1 MYDWAAL
8 CYGSWRQ
15 VKPAIRSFVFSSF
28 FLFFFEERGENIKTL
43 WRPHL
48 LRAYLLLFSQSD
60 GILSISFC
68 PKHWKKQ
75 EATGTRQVNDLNET
89 KVLFAEKI
97 CHKNLL
103 PGLQIP
109 YKFFPKSFL
118 MLFTA
123 IFRLRNILPHKS
135 MDNTTPTGA
144 WAACGKQ
151 LCSTS
156 RKPVSDWLHS
166 FHG

>member
-1 MYDWAAL
+1 MSDSAAL

-15 VKPAIRSFVFSSF
+15 VKPAIRSFVFSLSC
-28 FLFFFEERGENIKTL
+28 FFFRGERGKHKNTS
-43 WRPHL
+43 PHL
-48 LRAYLLLFSQSD
+48 LRASLLLFSQSD

-75 EATGTRQVNDLNET
+75 EATGTHQVNEAR
-89 KVLFAEKI
+89 VLFAEKT

-118 MLFTA
+118 MLFKA

-135 MDNTTPTGA
+135 IE
-144 WAACGKQ
+144 Q

>member
-1 MYDWAAL
+1 MT
-8 CYGSWRQ
+8 
-15 VKPAIRSFVFSSF
+15 V
-28 FLFFFEERGENIKTL
+28 
-43 WRPHL
+43 
-48 LRAYLLLFSQSD
+48 
-60 GILSISFC
+60 
-68 PKHWKKQ
+68 
-75 EATGTRQVNDLNET
+75 NET
-89 KVLFAEKI
+89 KVLFAEKT

-118 MLFTA
+118 MLFKA

-135 MDNTTPTGA
+135 MDNTTRLQAPTGA

-151 LCSTS
+151 LYRSS

>member
-28 FLFFFEERGENIKTL
+28 FLFFFFEERGENMKTL
-43 WRPHL
+43 HL
-48 LRAYLLLFSQSD
+48 IYFVCPSYYFPNPMGFYRF
-60 GILSISFC
+60 LSAPSIE
-68 PKHWKKQ
+68 KNRKQ
-75 EATGTRQVNDLNET
+75 QEHAKWMTVNET
-89 KVLFAEKI
+89 KVIFAEKT

-151 LCSTS
+151 LCRSS

>member
-1 MYDWAAL
+1 MSDSAAL

-15 VKPAIRSFVFSSF
+15 VKPAIRSFVFSLSC
-28 FLFFFEERGENIKTL
+28 FFFEERGENIKTL
-43 WRPHL
+43 HLIYFVRPCYYFPNPMGFY
-48 LRAYLLLFSQSD
+48 RF
-60 GILSISFC
+60 LSAPSIE
-68 PKHWKKQ
+68 KNRKQ
-75 EATGTRQVNDLNET
+75 QEHAQWMTVNET
-89 KVLFAEKI
+89 KVLFAEKT

-118 MLFTA
+118 MLFKA

-135 MDNTTPTGA
+135 IE
-144 WAACGKQ
+144 Q

>member
-1 MYDWAAL
+1 MSDSAAL
-8 CYGSWRQ
+8 CYGFWRQ
-15 VKPAIRSFVFSSF
+15 VKPAIRSFVFSLSC
-28 FLFFFEERGENIKTL
+28 FFFEERGENIKTL
-43 WRPHL
+43 HL
-48 LRAYLLLFSQSD
+48 IYFVRTCYYFPNPM
-60 GILSISFC
+60 GFYRFLSAPSIE
-68 PKHWKKQ
+68 KNRKQ
-75 EATGTRQVNDLNET
+75 QEHAKWMTVNET
-89 KVLFAEKI
+89 KVIFAEKT

-123 IFRLRNILPHKS
+123 IFRLRNTLPHKS

-151 LCSTS
+151 LCRSS